1 MSKKMN
7 KRAQSKKKLNQLKKT
22 IQAKDSKHHNNKL
35 KVKKTINALWV
46 FWTAFI
52 PFYLYLIYRLFEL
65 DNYLF

>member
-22 IQAKDSKHHNNKL
+22 IQAKDNNSHNNKL

-46 FWTAFI
+46 FWMTFI

>member
-1 MSKKMN
+1 MN

-22 IQAKDSKHHNNKL
+22 IQAKDSRYHNSKQ

-46 FWTAFI
+46 FWAIFI
-52 PFYLYLIYRLFEL
+52 PIYLYFIYRLFEL

>member
-22 IQAKDSKHHNNKL
+22 IQAKDSKQYNNRQ

-46 FWTAFI
+46 FWGIFT
-52 PFYLYLIYRLFEL
+52 PLYLYLIYRLFEL

>member
-7 KRAQSKKKLNQLKKT
+7 KRAQSKKKLNHLKKA
-22 IQAKDSKHHNNKL
+22 IEARDRKSKEK
-35 KVKKTINALWV
+35 KKTYYPFII
-46 FWTAFI
+46 FWGIFT

>member
-22 IQAKDSKHHNNKL
+22 IQAKDNKQHNNQQ

-46 FWTAFI
+46 FWGTFI
-52 PFYLYLIYRLFEL
+52 PIYLYFIYRLFEL
-65 DNYLF
+65 VNYLF